1 MKNFNIDKD
10 VSRGSKKT
18 HKYYTKDEIKAWLDT
33 KIWLLAP
40 KFKDSEAKLSK
51 QWNEMVKALL
61 NDKFLK

>member
-10 VSRGSKKT
+10 VSRGNKKIY
-18 HKYYTKDEIKAWLDT
+18 KYYTKDEVKVWLKNQT
-33 KIWLLAP
+33 WLLAP
-40 KFKDSEAKLSK
+40 KFRDSEAKLSK